1 MESHGEEE
9 EEGGDTSQKAET
21 DPRGKGRGLSEKLR
35 TEQPPDSTRSLDTE
49 PQNLWLTDGNT
60 AYQWDR
66 GTT

>member
-21 DPRGKGRGLSEKLR
+21 DPRGKCRGLSEKLR

-49 PQNLWLTDGNT
+49 PQNL
-60 AYQWDR
+60 
-66 GTT
+66 